1 MRQYQ
6 LGDCLLLERLE
17 ENKMSQSDFSR
28 HMGVSRQF
36 VGKLISGERNMS
48 LEFALNAAHLLK
60 CRVTDLYVLKVVRK
74 GQE

>member
-1 MRQYQ
+1 M
-6 LGDCLLLERLE
+6 LERLE
-17 ENKMSQSDFSR
+17 ENNMNQSEFAR

-48 LEFALNAAHLLK
+48 LEFALNAAHILK

-74 GQE
+74 GKE